1 MLIQLIYLSKATQLF
16 NSNDLASILTRSRF
30 KNELLGIS
38 GMLLYHD
45 GSFLQILE
53 GAEASVDTLYR
64 RILQDLRHSD
74 CEILSRSYI
83 DRRSFEQW
91 KMGFVNTNRYRNTAL
106 LAGYQDFLELKPDM
120 RQPNLAYK
128 ILLNFRD
135 GALKPEANQESHL
148 IECS

>member
-1 MLIQLIYLSKATQLF
+1 MLIQLIYLSRATKVF
-16 NSNDLASILTRSRF
+16 NSNDLTGILTSSRF

-53 GAEASVDTLYR
+53 GEEASVEALYR
-64 RILQDLRHSD
+64 RIHLDVRHSD

-83 DRRSFEQW
+83 DRRSFGEW
-91 KMGFVNTNRYRNTAL
+91 KMGFVNTNRYRNTEL
-106 LAGYQDFLELKPDM
+106 LAGYQDFLDLKPDQ

-128 ILLNFRD
+128 ILMSFRD
-135 GALKPEANQESHL
+135 GALKPEMAEERKL
-148 IECS
+148 IEC